1 MSEKISIIIPAYNEE
16 NGIGSTLT
24 ELISYMNAK
33 KYDYEVIVVDDGSKD
48 NTYHVVSEIKE
59 EFPDIVKLE
68 QHARNKG
75 YGSAI
80 KTAVRV
86 AEGEYIAWYDADR
99 QHRPEDLDKL
109 IQHTLQ
115 EQLDYCI
122 GNRSKDSYEDKN
134 RKFGKK
140 VLKIVVNLLAK
151 EEMQDFNSGMRIFKK
166 DIIKRYVNLL
176 PKRFGASTVTSFLMQ
191 ELEYRG
197 GSVPIMT
204 RQRVGKSSVR
214 QIRDGLRTI
223 ALIMEII
230 LLFRP
235 MQVFGRVGIIALL
248 LGSIYSL
255 KEAFIK
261 HQGFPALGA
270 IIIIF
275 GIQVL
280 IFGVMTAQISR
291 LRLEFLEERSIT
303 GDNR

>member
-261 HQGFPALGA
+261 HQGFPVLGA